1 MNMNKR
7 AFTLIEIIITMAVLG
22 VISSIVFLQF
32 QGKEELI
39 NEVKIDAELRK
50 IKTGVVSY
58 ARDNFNNFPSTEAEG
73 CYLNGSD
80 NVCDFLGEVIPYMG
94 SLSPSIEY
102 RYYNHDSVCKFDVAV
117 ESPDGTTKTRTLP
130 CDADNIIATMTYPNS
145 GSCGSANGDIFLE
158 EPTDNLCEFGS
169 LDPANGNLNEAGGA
183 WSWNCEGSDGGST
196 ASCVAFALGTLT
208 CGISESPEDED
219 NDVHLFSMHNLDNSH
234 AEMPGQNFYTDNKVF
249 CRSSIP
255 GGILSNNCV
264 GGTPIL
270 NLSGDTNAH
279 VEKGNLSNY
288 IKSACLLAQN
298 RNISCEYVSSCSGDQ
313 VCIASISDTT
323 NAHVGN
329 CNAFSTKVCCKMTV
343 K

>member
-7 AFTLIEIIITMAVLG
+7 AFTLIEIIVTIAVLG

-39 NEVKIDAELRK
+39 NEVKIDTELRK

-58 ARDNFNNFPSTEAEG
+58 ARDNFNNFPSTDAEG

-80 NVCDFLGEVIPYMG
+80 NVCSFLGEVIPYIG

-102 RYYNHDSVCKFDVAV
+102 KYYNENSDCKFEVAV
-117 ESPDGTTKTRTLP
+117 ESPDGTTNTRTLS

-145 GSCGSANGDIFLE
+145 GSCGSANGNIFLDK
-158 EPTDNLCEFGS
+158 PTENLCIFGS
-169 LDPANGNLNEAGGA
+169 LDPADGELNEAGGA
-183 WSWNCEGSDGGST
+183 WSWNCKGSDGGST
-196 ASCVAFALGTLT
+196 ASCRAFALGTLT
-208 CGISESPEDED
+208 CGISESLGGQ
-219 NDVHLFSMHNLDNSH
+219 DVSLFSIHNLNNSH
-234 AEMPGQNFYTDNKVF
+234 AEMPGQSNYDNKVF
-249 CRSSIP
+249 CSSSIE
-255 GGILSNNCV
+255 GLLSNDCV
-264 GGTPIL
+264 GGKSIL

-279 VEKGNLSNY
+279 VEEGVLSNY
-288 IKSACLLAQN
+288 TKKACLLAQN
-298 RNISCEYVSSCSGDQ
+298 RNISCDYSSSCLEDQ
-313 VCIASISDTT
+313 ACIASISDTT

-343 K
+343 E

>member
-102 RYYNHDSVCKFDVAV
+102 RYYNYDSVCEFDVAV

-169 LDPANGNLNEAGGA
+169 LDPADGELNEADGA
-183 WSWNCEGSDGGST
+183 WSWNCKGSDGGST

-234 AEMPGQNFYTDNKVF
+234 AEMPGQNNYANKVF
-249 CRSSIP
+249 CSSSIQ
-255 GGILSNNCV
+255 GILSNDCN
-264 GGTPIL
+264 GGTSIL
-270 NLSGDTNAH
+270 NLNGDTNAH
-279 VEKGNLSNY
+279 VEKGDLSNY

-298 RNISCEYVSSCSGDQ
+298 RNISCDYVSSCSEDQ
-313 VCIASISDTT
+313 ACIASISSDT

-329 CNAFSTKVCCKMTV
+329 CDAYSIKVCCQINQ
-343 K
+343 